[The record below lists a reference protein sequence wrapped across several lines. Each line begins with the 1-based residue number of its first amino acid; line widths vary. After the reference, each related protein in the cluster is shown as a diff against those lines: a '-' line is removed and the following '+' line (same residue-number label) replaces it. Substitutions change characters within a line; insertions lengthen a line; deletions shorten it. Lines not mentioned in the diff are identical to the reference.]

1 MNLTFDR
8 NLFTQTGL
16 DSGSLTMLGSVIHT
30 FREAGEY
37 KGTVR
42 RGDTILSTFYLSAD
56 KNSAI
61 AQVNIDLA
69 ALTEPKSSGSSE
81 KCCHDHK
88 GDQHRFVV
96 NPRGYAVFHVSGG
109 EGGYYVHTEK
119 VIEGKDTDQ
128 RVFDSRKLSDSD
140 VFSGTIIRPGT
151 YSVTNVLTKAQ
162 AQVVVSYPVIGKT
175 AYRPPAP
182 VRVKSSGDYFEPK
195 RIELKPGQGMLFD
208 CEKPSRIKI
217 TLEKADDGPKKYERE
232 AVVPGWKKRVLPKV
246 AKKAK

>member
-8 NLFTQTGL
+8 NLFTDGGL

-42 RGDTILSTFYLSAD
+42 RGDAILSTFYLSAD

-69 ALTEPKSSGSSE
+69 ALTEPKSSGSSA

-109 EGGYYVHTEK
+109 KGGYYVHTEK

-128 RVFDSRKLSDSD
+128 RVFDSRKLSDAD

-151 YSVTNVLTKAQ
+151 YSVTNLLTKAR
-162 AQVVVSYPVIGKT
+162 AEVVVSYPVIGKT

-182 VRVKSSGDYFEPK
+182 VRVKSSKDYLEPK
-195 RIELKPGQGMLFD
+195 RVELKPGQGLLFD
-208 CEKPSRIKI
+208 CETPSRIKI
-217 TLEKADDGPKKYERE
+217 ELEKADDGPKQKRE

-246 AKKAK
+246 EKKT